1 MKTFSRIV
9 LLFIAIL
16 TLSSFAGDT
25 WKTTTS
31 KEGKFTLM
39 MPQEAKQSIKKI
51 PSDPDTLIMHLF
63 MYDAS
68 AAQEDNLVY
77 LAIYTDYAESYKNKS
92 AEEIN
97 TLLNNSVDGAMN
109 KVNGT
114 LVSKTDIKKDG
125 YPGKEYYIDF
135 QNGAAEIHSRA
146 YLVKNRMYILE
157 TIYVTASKGNKSDER
172 FMNSFV
178 LNK

>member
-1 MKTFSRIV
+1 MKTLSRAV
-9 LLFIAIL
+9 LLFICYIAF
-16 TLSSFAGDT
+16 SSFVGDT

-31 KEGKFTLM
+31 KGGRFTLM
-39 MPQEAKQSIKKI
+39 MPQEAKESIKKI
-51 PSDPDTLIMHLF
+51 PSGADTLIMNLF

-77 LAIYTDYAESYKNKS
+77 LAIYTDYPESYKSKS
-92 AEEIN
+92 ADEVN
-97 TLLNNSVDGAMN
+97 TILNNSVDGAMN

-135 QNGAAEIHSRA
+135 QNGAAEIHARA